1 MDRKSHWENIYA
13 TKALTAVSWHQLIP
27 TESLEYI
34 HRAGIPKNAAI
45 IDIGGGDSY
54 LADHLIDL
62 GYQDITVLDIS
73 ARAISRAK
81 ERLQEKAQ
89 LVNWIVA
96 DITEFKSEKKYNLW
110 HDRAAFHFLRDE
122 DDQIKYR
129 EVVEQQLISDG
140 HLIIGTFSQDGPTK
154 CSGIEIQQ
162 YSFESMNKFWQK
174 GFDLQD
180 HKLMDHT
187 TPTGKIQNFL
197 FSYFKKKQ

>member
-13 TKALTAVSWHQLIP
+13 TKALTDVSWHQLIP

-62 GYQDITVLDIS
+62 GYQDLTVLDIS
-73 ARAISRAK
+73 ARAIGRAK

-89 LVNWIVA
+89 LVNWIVT
-96 DITEFKSEKKYNLW
+96 DITEFKTEKKYNLW

-197 FSYFKKKQ
+197 FSYFKKKN